1 MKIKS
6 APEKINRV
14 LIYQYILNNP
24 GVHFRELSR
33 KLNIKIYN
41 LKYHIKILNK
51 KGVITQK
58 KEDGYLRLYVPNK
71 ISNNDKIVF
80 SFLRKKTTRNIII
93 IILYN
98 IAASQREIC
107 EILQKS
113 SSTINV
119 HIKNL
124 LKKNIIEIAPTN
136 KGIVNRKNKPKT
148 LKKDLT
154 GREVVYRLTDA
165 TNIYRILNEYRETL
179 LDRETKIILD
189 GINIFVKNGIVKS
202 KSGFFGTDSYDPL
215 IKEFYEIFPNP
226 YHV

>member
-1 MKIKS
+1 MKIKG

-14 LIYQYILNNP
+14 IIYHYILNNP

-51 KGVITQK
+51 KGFITQK
-58 KEDGYLRLYVPNK
+58 KEDGFLRLYVPNK
-71 ISNNDKIVF
+71 ISNSDKIVF

-98 IAASQREIC
+98 IATSQRELC

-113 SSTINV
+113 SSTIND
-119 HIKNL
+119 HIRNL

-136 KGIVNRKNKPKT
+136 KGIVYRKKKPKI

-154 GREVVYRLTDA
+154 GREIVFRLTDPA
-165 TNIYRILNEYRETL
+165 TIYRILNEYRETL
-179 LDRETKIILD
+179 LDKETKIILD
-189 GINIFVKNGIVKS
+189 GVNVYVKTGMLKI
-202 KSGFFGTDSYDPL
+202 KSGFFGTNGYDPF
-215 IKEFYEIFPNP
+215 IKKFYEVFPHP